1 MREDHFFCGA
11 GQGAKL
17 KIRKTGRTEPKNQQ
31 KCIIWR
37 GGASIPDCDDDYHKD
52 PDDED
57 IGRIQSH
64 EQPLEDMYCNDFDD
78 CCYAD
83 K

>member
-1 MREDHFFCGA
+1 MM
-11 GQGAKL
+11 
-17 KIRKTGRTEPKNQQ
+17 KTLVG
-31 KCIIWR
+31 
-37 GGASIPDCDDDYHKD
+37 D
-52 PDDED
+52 
-57 IGRIQSH
+57 GRIQSH

>member
-31 KCIIWR
+31 KCIVLR
-37 GGASIPDCDDDYHKD
+37 GGASIPDGDDNYHKD
-52 PDDED
+52 PDDDED
-57 IGRIQSH
+57 IGWTW
-64 EQPLEDMYCNDFDD
+64 
-78 CCYAD
+78 
-83 K
+83 